1 MITKGKPDKL
11 DFFVINKFSSIGI
24 NKKMNS
30 QFRGW
35 ENIVLKH
42 KLDKKFVSRCY
53 RKHLQLKK
61 RKQKQTAR
69 KRK

>member
-42 KLDKKFVSRCY
+42 KLDSTGNIY
-53 RKHLQLKK
+53 NLRKESKNKLLE
-61 RKQKQTAR
+61 RENN
-69 KRK
+69 